1 MIPRIPPRAAVGV
14 AVLLLGLLDVNALSL
29 SVRSH
34 TRLRES
40 TLHATRTAISDAL
53 PRLRE
58 LIASGEPE
66 GFETAAREAVG
77 RGLGSHAA
85 FFLGEGRLASFPTP
99 VPLAHWPSVEEMELI
114 RSGHLIALGP
124 LVGEDYRVVTYA
136 ALSAGTKTVLL
147 RVSTEVPDLV
157 SDLRERRQLFV
168 GHALALLLLVLAG
181 ALLTAPSRGDA
192 PSSPQALR
200 AYEEAMERLR
210 DRGQEISQQH
220 EAERRQWDDAI
231 RDKEAMA
238 RAGELT
244 AGMAHEMR
252 NGLGTITGYARLIE
266 REPASQSV
274 QDAARGIRDECET
287 LTTIVRRFVDFVK
300 REDLHLAAFD
310 LRKMLARVVARESRS
325 RPGGEVSLAP
335 DGTVTIE
342 GDEELL
348 ERAFENLV
356 RNAREAG
363 STVRVDVARDADKVT
378 VTVVD
383 DGPGLPRDLPLRPFF
398 TTKPG
403 GLGLGLPLAQ
413 KIVHLHDGE
422 LRLSPGEK
430 RGLVVAVTLPSA
442 LLPDSRF
449 PADSDATKSNGV
461 NLSASDH
468 DLA

>member
-1 MIPRIPPRAAVGV
+1 MRRIPPRAAVGV
-14 AVLLLGLLDVNALSL
+14 AVLLLGLLDLNALSL

-40 TLHATRTAISDAL
+40 TLHATRNAVADAL

-58 LIASGEPE
+58 LIVNGEPE
-66 GFETAAREAVG
+66 SIEGAARTAVG
-77 RGLGSHAA
+77 LGLGSHAA
-85 FFLGEGRLASFPTP
+85 FFLGAGRIASFPTP
-99 VPLAHWPSVEEMELI
+99 LPLAHWPGAEEMELI
-114 RSGHLIALGP
+114 RSGHVMSLGP
-124 LVGEDYRVVTYA
+124 LAGESYRVVTYA
-136 ALSAGTKTVLL
+136 ALSAGTQTVLL

-157 SDLRERRQLFV
+157 SDLRERRQLFL
-168 GHALALLLLVLAG
+168 GHAIALLLLVLAG
-181 ALLTAPSRGDA
+181 ALLTAPSQENA

-210 DRGQEISQQH
+210 DRGQEISHQH
-220 EAERRQWDDAI
+220 EVERRQWDDAI

-244 AGMAHEMR
+244 AGMAHEVR
-252 NGLGTITGYARLIE
+252 NGLGTIAGYARLIE
-266 REPASQSV
+266 REAAPPGVLA
-274 QDAARGIRDECET
+274 AARGIRVECET

-310 LRKMLARVVARESRS
+310 LRKMLGRVVARESRS
-325 RPGGEVSLAP
+325 GPGAEVSLGP
-335 DGTVTIE
+335 DDVLMIE

-363 STVRVDVARDADKVT
+363 SSARVDVLPEAGAVIVRI
-378 VTVVD
+378 VD
-383 DGPGLPRDLPLRPFF
+383 DGPGLPRDVPVRPFF
-398 TTKPG
+398 TTKSG

-413 KIVHLHDGE
+413 KIVHLHRGE

-430 RGLVVAVTLPSA
+430 QGLEVTVRLPSGPPLGA
-442 LLPDSRF
+442 QPETT
-449 PADSDATKSNGV
+449 ATKSNGAD
-461 NLSASDH
+461 LPASIKDTS
-468 DLA
+468 

>member
-1 MIPRIPPRAAVGV
+1 MMPRIPPRAAVGV

-40 TLHATRTAISDAL
+40 TLHATRTAIADAL

-58 LIASGEPE
+58 LIASGQPE
-66 GFETAAREAVG
+66 AFETAAREAVG
-77 RGLGSHAA
+77 LGLGSYTA
-85 FFLGEGRLASFPTP
+85 FFLGEGRLSSFPTP
-99 VPLAHWPSVEEMELI
+99 VPLAHWPSAEEMELI
-114 RSGHLIALGP
+114 RTGHLIALGP
-124 LVGEDYRVVTYA
+124 LAGEGYRVVTYA
-136 ALSAGTKTVLL
+136 ALSAGLETVLL

-157 SDLRERRQLFV
+157 SDLRERRQLFL

-192 PSSPQALR
+192 PSSPQALL

-266 REPASQSV
+266 REPASQPV
-274 QDAARGIRDECET
+274 LDAAQGIREECET
-287 LTTIVRRFVDFVK
+287 LSTIVRRFVDFVK
-300 REDLHLAAFD
+300 REDLHVAAFD
-310 LRKMLARVVARESRS
+310 LRKMMARVVARESRS
-325 RPGGEVSLAP
+325 RPGALVNLGSDEP
-335 DGTVTIE
+335 VTIE

-363 STVRVDVARDADKVT
+363 TTVRIEVARGEGVVMVKI
-378 VTVVD
+378 VD
-383 DGPGLPRDLPLRPFF
+383 DGPGLPRDLALRPFF

-403 GLGLGLPLAQ
+403 GLGLGLPLAR
-413 KIVHLHDGE
+413 KIVHLHSGE
-422 LRLSPGEK
+422 LRLSPGE
-430 RGLVVAVTLPSA
+430 RQGLVVAVTLPTDPLA
-442 LLPDSRF
+442 RHGQLAEIAATKGNG
-449 PADSDATKSNGV
+449 ADSPTASRN
-461 NLSASDH
+461 SA
-468 DLA
+468 